1 MVKDETRHLTPA
13 PRVEVTADD
22 HHGQKA
28 RLFVGGLDL
37 DSRAALAERL
47 GGYAVHVELVE
58 SR

>member
-22 HHGQKA
+22 RHGQKA

-37 DSRAALAERL
+37 DSRTVLA
-47 GGYAVHVELVE
+47 
-58 SR
+58 